1 MYMFVNIF
9 DKMKVNNVVLLLF
22 MNIKVGYLIEYV

>member
-1 MYMFVNIF
+1 MFVNIF